1 MSIKSFLA
9 KHYANFLVKDLYK
22 FANRAKDCQHIIV
35 KELLGFAK
43 NTYFGKAHHFSEIRN
58 YSQFKDAIP
67 IRDYEQA
74 KVYYDLVVEG
84 RPNILWPGKPIYF
97 AKTSGTTSG
106 SKYIPITQE
115 SISNHIN
122 GAKMAL
128 LCSIVHRKTTN
139 FVDGKMIFLS
149 GSPALE
155 TTNRILTGRLS
166 GIVNH
171 HVPGYLQK
179 NQVPSWETN
188 IIEDWE
194 EKLSKI
200 VAETKELDMSLI
212 SGIPPWVLMYFE
224 ELLAATGKETVK
236 EVFPNFDVFV
246 YGGVNYEP
254 YRSKIDKI
262 IGGDVAMI
270 ETYPASEGF
279 IAFQDQPESEGL
291 LLNVNAGIFYEF
303 VPAEEIFSKQP
314 TRLQVHEVELGK
326 NYAVII
332 NSNAG
337 LWGYNIGD
345 TVKFVSKNP
354 YRIVVTGRI
363 KHFISAFGEHV
374 IAEEVETALTAAVK
388 QHGGEVVEFHVAP
401 RVEVSEGLPYHEWFI
416 AFERSPASIDGFEEA
431 LDASLRETNSY
442 YNDLR
447 AGGMLRQAVV
457 RQLSKDSFRNYM
469 KEQGKLG
476 GQHKLPRLSNNRT
489 IANQLEQYIEL

>member
-1 MSIKSFLA
+1 MSVKSYVA
-9 KHYANFLVKDLYK
+9 KYYAKYLVKELYR
-22 FANRAKDCQHIIV
+22 FARRAEDCQHIIL
-35 KELLGFAK
+35 KDLLGFAK
-43 NTYFGKAHHFSEIRN
+43 ETYFGRAHHFADIAT
-58 YSQFKDAIP
+58 YDDFKSAVP

-74 KVYYDLVVEG
+74 KLYYDLVVDG

-128 LCSIVHRKTTN
+128 LCSIYHRKTTD
-139 FVDGKMIFLS
+139 FVSKKMIFLS
-149 GSPALE
+149 GSPELE
-155 TTNRILTGRLS
+155 KVNGILTGRLS

-171 HVPGYLQK
+171 HVPGYLQT
-179 NQVPSWETN
+179 NQVPKWDTN
-188 IIEDWE
+188 CIDDWE
-194 EKLSKI
+194 RKVKAI
-200 VAETKELDMSLI
+200 VKETKSLDMGLI

-224 ELLAATGKETVK
+224 ELLLETGKTTVK

-246 YGGVNYEP
+246 YGGVKYEP
-254 YRSKIDKI
+254 YRSKIDSI
-262 IGGDVAMI
+262 IGGNVAMI

-279 IAFQDQPESEGL
+279 IAFQDTVENQGL
-291 LLNVNAGIFYEF
+291 LLNTNAGIFYEF
-303 VPAEEIFSKQP
+303 VPADEILSEQP
-314 TRLQVHEVELGK
+314 TRLRLQDVELNK

-354 YRIVVTGRI
+354 YRIVVTGRV

-374 IAEEVETALTAAVK
+374 IAEEVEKALSSAVK
-388 QHGGEVVEFHVAP
+388 QQGGEVVEFHVAP
-401 RVEVSEGLPYHEWFI
+401 KVKVNEGLPYHEWFI
-416 AFERSPASIDGFEEA
+416 AFERQPDNMLNFASVIDRT
-431 LDASLRETNSY
+431 LRELNSY
-442 YNDLR
+442 YDDLR
-447 AGGMLRQAVV
+447 KGGMLSNAVIRPLEKSVFRQ
-457 RQLSKDSFRNYM
+457 FM

-476 GQHKLPRLSNNRT
+476 GQNKLPRLANDRS
-489 IANQLEQYIEL
+489 IAKHISQYI